1 MLLPVVGKSK
11 ILKIGL
17 DSSLCHTGSQLIHVN
32 GLSWEWILTFISSS
46 PLLGVGAGMKAIQ
59 QPTHPG
65 KVCRNRAT
73 TWRSQDTSPAGFR
86 RSWGPLLGGAV
97 PHPKAGRAPPV
108 RSTPEFWSTL
118 PYSPAPYSQ
127 GIGRTDV
134 CPTVIMRPRPWG
146 PHYSHLFT
154 QGTDRTNQPSVGPVS
169 GTRPAPFRYSNRRT
183 TTSLHFRQSPGLT
196 YP

>member
-1 MLLPVVGKSK
+1 MLLPVVGKST

-73 TWRSQDTSPAGFR
+73 TWRSQDTSPAGFL
-86 RSWGPLLGGAV
+86 RSSGPLLGRF
-97 PHPKAGRAPPV
+97 PHHV
-108 RSTPEFWSTL
+108 RSTPEG
-118 PYSPAPYSQ
+118 APYRTNPRPIIR
-127 GIGRTDV
+127 IGRTGV
-134 CPTVIMRPRPWG
+134 CPTVIMRLRPYTQKG
-146 PHYSHLFT
+146 THYSHLFM

-169 GTRPAPFRYSNRRT
+169 GTRPAPFRNSNRRT
-183 TTSLHFRQSPGLT
+183 TTILHFR
-196 YP
+196 